1 MNDKRRQ
8 LLRRASA
15 YLDDA
20 ERLVSSALDEEQDS
34 LDAIPEQFECT
45 DRYEKM
51 EEAIELLEDAIEN
64 INVAREKVDDAAA

>member
-34 LDAIPEQFECT
+34 LDAMPEQFECT

-51 EEAIELLEDAIEN
+51 EEAIALLEDAIEN
-64 INVAREKVDDAAA
+64 ISAARDKVDDAAA